1 MMTDELWREEEK
13 KTLERIAK
21 LTELGKVKWECV
33 EYNPLCFMNE
43 DKVLVLNDAI
53 YGQKYGQILSQL
65 VLNFVKYGNPNNKYL
80 PK

>member
-1 MMTDELWREEEK
+1 MMDELWREEEK

-43 DKVLVLNDAI
+43 EIGRAHV
-53 YGQKYGQILSQL
+53 
-65 VLNFVKYGNPNNKYL
+65 
-80 PK
+80 